1 MGALK
6 NIFAAAGLLA
16 AAGAGETI
24 YFYNRT
30 MKRGN
35 AKTERTTK
43 MSGTDWEQYF
53 PLMEERKGFVLAQTH
68 RDVYIR
74 SFDGLKL
81 HAVYFPGMKQEENPG
96 QSEGGFRQGAA
107 GRQETG
113 QAGAAVQQETGQA
126 GAAAQQETGR
136 AENALQTD
144 TAECE
149 CAAGRASDA
158 VGSAAPCPRKAVIC
172 FHGYTG
178 EGLSNYIAMTDY
190 FLKQG
195 YAVLLPDARA
205 HGESEGEYIGFGC
218 LDRKD
223 ALGWINWLI
232 KECGE
237 EVSVLLHGT
246 SMGGATVLMA
256 SGLELPPNVKG
267 IVSDCGFTSPK
278 EVFTHVLNHMYHL
291 PAFPAIQGAD
301 FLNRKLAGY
310 GMDEC
315 NAKYE
320 VRKAKVPILFIHGS
334 ADTFVPCSMCHE
346 IYDNCASP
354 KRKLI
359 VEGAAH
365 AESYYKDME
374 AYEKAL
380 SEFADEVMWVK

>member
-1 MGALK
+1 MGVLK
-6 NIFAAAGLLA
+6 NIVAAAGILA
-16 AAGAGETI
+16 AAGVGETV

-43 MSGTDWEQYF
+43 MSGTDWEKYF
-53 PLMEERKGFVLAQTH
+53 PLMEERKGFVLGQPH
-68 RDVYIR
+68 EDVYIT

-81 HAVYFPGMKQEENPG
+81 HATYFPGMEDE
-96 QSEGGFRQGAA
+96 A
-107 GRQETG
+107 GRPADVSG
-113 QAGAAVQQETGQA
+113 VK
-126 GAAAQQETGR
+126 
-136 AENALQTD
+136 
-144 TAECE
+144 
-149 CAAGRASDA
+149 
-158 VGSAAPCPRKAVIC
+158 KAVIC

-178 EGLSNYIAMTDY
+178 EGLSNHIAIADY
-190 FLKQG
+190 FLKKG
-195 YAVLLPDARA
+195 YAMLIPDARA

-223 ALGWINWLI
+223 ALSWVNWLI
-232 KECGE
+232 GKCGND
-237 EVSVLLHGT
+237 VAIMLHGT

-256 SGLELPPNVKG
+256 SGLDLPCQVKG

-301 FLNRKLAGY
+301 LINKRLAGY

-320 VRKAKVPILFIHGS
+320 VQKAKVPILFIHGS
-334 ADTFVPCSMCHE
+334 SDTFVPVSMCHE
-346 IYDNCASP
+346 IYENCASP

-365 AESYYKDME
+365 AESYYKDM
-374 AYEKAL
+374 ADYEKVL
-380 SEFADEVMWVK
+380 TEFAGEIM

>member
-1 MGALK
+1 MGVLK
-6 NIFAAAGLLA
+6 NIVAAAGILA
-16 AAGAGETI
+16 AAGVGETV

-43 MSGTDWEQYF
+43 MSGTDWEKYF
-53 PLMEERKGFVLAQTH
+53 PLMEERKGFVLGQPH
-68 RDVYIR
+68 EDVYIT

-81 HAVYFPGMKQEENPG
+81 HATYFPGMEDE
-96 QSEGGFRQGAA
+96 A
-107 GRQETG
+107 GRPADVSG
-113 QAGAAVQQETGQA
+113 VK
-126 GAAAQQETGR
+126 
-136 AENALQTD
+136 
-144 TAECE
+144 
-149 CAAGRASDA
+149 
-158 VGSAAPCPRKAVIC
+158 KAVIC

-178 EGLSNYIAMTDY
+178 EGLSNHIAIADY
-190 FLKQG
+190 FLKKG
-195 YAVLLPDARA
+195 YAMLMPDARA

-223 ALGWINWLI
+223 ALSWVNWLI
-232 KECGE
+232 GKCGND
-237 EVSVLLHGT
+237 VAIMLHGT

-256 SGLELPPNVKG
+256 SGLDLPCQVKG

-301 FLNRKLAGY
+301 LINKRLAGY

-320 VRKAKVPILFIHGS
+320 VQKAKVPILFIHGS
-334 ADTFVPCSMCHE
+334 SDTFVPVSMCHE
-346 IYDNCASP
+346 IYEICASP

-365 AESYYKDME
+365 AESYYKDM
-374 AYEKAL
+374 ADYEKVL
-380 SEFADEVMWVK
+380 TEFAGEIM